1 MSSGKIIGIVVMVV
15 GVIVAIFGVIIIQDL
30 QGVMGGPGTID
41 YFLLIAGII
50 LGITGVGI
58 VIGSKGKT
66 DSTVQKNSLE
76 AFKQCPFCANNIKR
90 EAIVCQFCGK
100 DLPESVK
107 KEIEDT
113 KDAGNIEGTNYVV
126 VDPVDLRAEP
136 ILAAYNV
143 IALLSTGTKL
153 TLLEKGEK
161 TIINNTEGYWLKVQE
176 RFYGSGW
183 CFSGNLTEEKNYIA

>member
-1 MSSGKIIGIVVMVV
+1 MFFIGGIIWFILVCILAGVASSKGRSGIGFFFL
-15 GVIVAIFGVIIIQDL
+15 G
-30 QGVMGGPGTID
+30 
-41 YFLLIAGII
+41 FLLSPLIGFIILALMGENKEKLQKQNFEAGI
-50 LGITGVGI
+50 T
-58 VIGSKGKT
+58 KK
-66 DSTVQKNSLE
+66 
-76 AFKQCPFCANNIKR
+76 CPFCANNIKR

-100 DLPESVK
+100 DLPESGT

-113 KDAGNIEGTNYVV
+113 KNAGNIEGTNYVV
-126 VDPVDLRAEP
+126 VDPVDLRSEP
-136 ILAAYNV
+136 ILASYNV